1 MAITESDRKDILRLL
16 ADGKITAS
24 EAAELLSSSRTVSTG
39 EPDTEDLKRVED
51 EVFPEIASGKQD
63 VRQASWFRIRVN
75 DMKTGKRKVT
85 VNIPLGLVRYGMS
98 VGKRFAP
105 ELDGLDWNELELM
118 LNENQ
123 GLLIDVEDEEDGE
136 QVQVFVD

>member
-1 MAITESDRKDILRLL
+1 MAITERDRKDILRLL

-24 EAAELLSSSRTVSTG
+24 EAAELLSSNRTASTG
-39 EPDTEDLKRVED
+39 EPDIEDLKQVED
-51 EVFPEIASGKQD
+51 EVFSEIASGKQD
-63 VRQASWFRIRVN
+63 ARQASWFRIRVN

-136 QVQVFVD
+136 HVQVFVD